1 MDTVNTAMN
10 TLNLSKD
17 LRRDVTEFFI
27 STNST
32 STLQNELNDFMK
44 KRISQ
49 TYRILCSIQI
59 FKKTV
64 TTNYITSK
72 LLRSGSDSAAYNY
85 EVINNIVKRMDTML
99 KTPETVFCRQD
110 EDLTKE
116 ND

>member
-1 MDTVNTAMN
+1 
-10 TLNLSKD
+10 
-17 LRRDVTEFFI
+17 
-27 STNST
+27 
-32 STLQNELNDFMK
+32 MK